1 MDWNGAGQAWI
12 AVLYAGIGSVG
23 VAYTL
28 QAVGQQW
35 VPPTRASLIMSL
47 ESVFSVIGGALL
59 LGETMTV
66 RGYLGCALIF
76 AGIVLAQ
83 MPGVILQT
91 IGGEQDRKT
100 GSVNAIGECDRKTR
114 KTESR

>member
-1 MDWNGAGQAWI
+1 M
-12 AVLYAGIGSVG
+12 
-23 VAYTL
+23 
-28 QAVGQQW
+28 
-35 VPPTRASLIMSL
+35 PPTRASLIMSL

-76 AGIVLAQ
+76 AGIVRRADARCR
-83 MPGVILQT
+83 PQT

>member
-1 MDWNGAGQAWI
+1 
-12 AVLYAGIGSVG
+12 
-23 VAYTL
+23 
-28 QAVGQQW
+28 
-35 VPPTRASLIMSL
+35 MSL

-83 MPGVILQT
+83 ISAQPQT

>member
-1 MDWNGAGQAWI
+1 MRES
-12 AVLYAGIGSVG
+12 GSVG

-83 MPGVILQT
+83 TPGALGRRRLAVN
-91 IGGEQDRKT
+91 KT
-100 GSVNAIGECDRKTR
+100 GKRDQ
-114 KTESR
+114 

>member
-1 MDWNGAGQAWI
+1 
-12 AVLYAGIGSVG
+12 
-23 VAYTL
+23 
-28 QAVGQQW
+28 
-35 VPPTRASLIMSL
+35 MSL

-83 MPGVILQT
+83 ISAQPQT
-91 IGGEQDRKT
+91 IGGEQDGKRI
-100 GSVNAIGECDRKTR
+100 SDAIGECDRKTR

>member
-1 MDWNGAGQAWI
+1 M
-12 AVLYAGIGSVG
+12 
-23 VAYTL
+23 
-28 QAVGQQW
+28 
-35 VPPTRASLIMSL
+35 PPTRASLIMSL

-83 MPGVILQT
+83 MPGAGRRRLAAN
-91 IGGEQDRKT
+91 KT
-100 GSVNAIGECDRKTR
+100 GKRDQ
-114 KTESR
+114 